1 MAAVGIQSLEA
12 GARVLKA
19 AAQFP
24 RGAALKDIA
33 QASEL
38 SASQAHRYLASW
50 IRAGLMRQDAKSGA
64 YCLAEGAI
72 QIGLAALRADDSMHR
87 AEQHLRTLVDTTGQ
101 TGMLAVWSE
110 AGPVCVRWIRGNALV
125 GTDAGLGSVFP
136 LLGSAVGRVFAAHLP
151 NRLVESLARKELSE
165 EQNELGDERTL
176 AALKKNQQTVSTNGY
191 ALSKG
196 HLVRGINAIAAPVF
210 DWQNQIAS
218 GLALIL
224 PKDLWEKQPDHWL
237 EIVQRTAQLAS
248 TGALTSSQ
256 GDS

>member
-24 RGAALKDIA
+24 RGAALKDLA
-33 QASEL
+33 QASGL

-50 IRAGLMRQDAKSGA
+50 IRAGLMRQDPKSGS
-64 YCLAEGAI
+64 YSLAEGAI

-87 AEQHLRTLVDTTGQ
+87 AEQHLQSLVDATGQ

-136 LLGSAVGRVFAAHLP
+136 VLGSAVGRVFAAYLP
-151 NRLVESLARKELSE
+151 DRLVEPLAQKELA
-165 EQNELGDERTL
+165 EQRQHSNDDS
-176 AALKKNQQTVSTNGY
+176 LKAVLKRNQQTVIADGY

-196 HLVRGINAIAAPVF
+196 HLVRGINAIAAPIF
-210 DWQNQIAS
+210 DWQNQMAS

-224 PKDLWEKQPDHWL
+224 PNDLWEKEPEHWQ
-237 EIVQRTAQLAS
+237 EVVQRTAKLAS
-248 TGALTSSQ
+248 TG
-256 GDS
+256 GNEIE